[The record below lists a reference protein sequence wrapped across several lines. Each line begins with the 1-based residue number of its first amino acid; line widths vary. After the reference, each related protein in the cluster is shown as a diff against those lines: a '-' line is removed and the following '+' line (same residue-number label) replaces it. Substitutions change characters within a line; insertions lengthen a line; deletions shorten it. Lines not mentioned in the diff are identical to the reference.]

1 MTADINQLT
10 SGLGPSA
17 AEYHVIQQPVLEA
30 SLGLY
35 DWHMAFVPDD
45 FSVVAI
51 GFSKPASVG
60 GRRELVISPA
70 IREIDMSFNVLRSVC
85 RRHVHLIGESLEDET
100 LIHLCDQ
107 AGFPDVKLVSLTE
120 ATVQLF
126 PTTGWMN

>member
-10 SGLGPSA
+10 SGLGPSEV
-17 AEYHVIQQPVLEA
+17 EYQIIQQPVTGA

-45 FSVVAI
+45 HSVVAI
-51 GFSKPASVG
+51 GFSEPASVG
-60 GRRELVISPA
+60 KRRELVVSPA

-85 RRHVHLIGESLEDET
+85 RRHVHLVGESLEDDA
-100 LIHLCDQ
+100 LIHLCEL
-107 AGFPDVKLVSLTE
+107 AGYPDVKLLSLME